1 MHPVVVMR
9 VLTAHG
15 PRGGISMRLI
25 CRAMA
30 LTAAILMAALV
41 TVAASACGGAT
52 TTSSPTTNG
61 LEKKS
66 APDVLTAAAE
76 ALRTAASV
84 HITVSSPSSRLDLRL
99 TGSSSTGTL
108 EKGGVPVEVTVIGG
122 TLYVKANQAGL
133 KWFGVPQ
140 PGQRQYA

>member
-1 MHPVVVMR
+1 MLSGADIHREIPSSLVPGPWEMHPVVVMR
-9 VLTAHG
+9 VLAAHA

-30 LTAAILMAALV
+30 LTVGILMAALV
-41 TVAASACGGAT
+41 MVAASACGGGT

-66 APDVLTAAAE
+66 AADVLKAATE

-84 HITVSSPSSRLDLRL
+84 HMTGGGPRNRVDLRM
-99 TGSSSTGTL
+99 TGSSSTGT
-108 EKGGVPVEVTVIGG
+108 
-122 TLYVKANQAGL
+122 
-133 KWFGVPQ
+133 
-140 PGQRQYA
+140 